1 MTIDINIIDKEFKG
15 YVKNSDM
22 DNKDIFLKYEHTFEV
37 VNVMEKICKKLDL
50 SEEQT
55 SLAKA
60 IAYFH
65 DLGRFEQLRRTS
77 TYRDDLLDHAEYGAD
92 LLIKEEYIKKFSI
105 DEKYYQIIEKAVR
118 HHNKLEINEELN
130 SEEELYVK
138 LIRDADKIDIY
149 RVMVKFFEN
158 NFFVLPSEKVL
169 NEFYNHKS
177 INKKDI
183 KNKSDSLICQMA
195 FTFDLN
201 YEESK
206 ELLKETRYYQDYIN
220 SINVSDEQEVKEIFE
235 KVKLEIYKYLNIE
248 EC

>member
-1 MTIDINIIDKEFKG
+1 MTVDINIIDKEFKE
-15 YVKNSDM
+15 YIKNYDL

-37 VNVMEKICKKLDL
+37 VKVMEKICKKMNL

-65 DLGRFEQLRRTS
+65 DLGRFEQLRSTN

-92 LLIKEEYIKKFSI
+92 LLIKEDYIKKFSI
-105 DEKYYQIIEKAVR
+105 DEKYYSIIEKAVR
-118 HHNKLEINEELN
+118 YHNKLEVNEDLTKDEELF
-130 SEEELYVK
+130 VK
-138 LIRDADKIDIY
+138 LIRDADKVDIY

-158 NFFVLPSEKVL
+158 NFLVEPTKKVL
-169 NEFYNHKS
+169 DDFYNHKS

-183 KNKSDSLICQMA
+183 KNKSDSLLCQMA
-195 FTFDLN
+195 FTFDIN

-206 ELLKETRYYQDYIN
+206 EVLRETKYYQGFIE
-220 SINVSDEQEVKEIFE
+220 SINVGEEVKDIF
-235 KVKLEIYKYLNIE
+235 KSVKEEIYNYLNIE
-248 EC
+248 E